1 MANNTSDAL
10 RGAANAL
17 QQAANEIDNMQAT
30 INYLM
35 DKTAE
40 LDELKQ
46 AHKKQQEFMNALT
59 NLVASYNAD
68 IGRPW

>member
-10 RGAANAL
+10 RGAAGAL
-17 QQAANEIDNMQAT
+17 QQAADTIDHMQAT
-30 INYLM
+30 IDYLM
-35 DKTAE
+35 DKTVE

-46 AHKKQQEFMNALT
+46 AHKKQQEFMNALI
-59 NLVASYNAD
+59 NLFASYNED